1 MPYEIPEIGIYGIED
16 STFYKKYSSYDVRIS
31 TMEWPMSANQRE
43 EDDYFFTSKASL
55 KALPKSINANT
66 NIIMAMP
73 GNIAKY
79 ASFKMI

>member
-1 MPYEIPEIGIYGIED
+1 MLVG
-16 STFYKKYSSYDVRIS
+16 R
-31 TMEWPMSANQRE
+31 PMSANQRE
-43 EDDYFFTSKASL
+43 EDDYFFTSKASH